1 MVASRMEMKS
11 LLAGLPH
18 RGSLELLFDVLGSFQ
33 ATSNLCVLIWIF
45 PSYVED
51 CNWKLTVG
59 GKNPQKQN

>member
-11 LLAGLPH
+11 LLAGL
-18 RGSLELLFDVLGSFQ
+18 RLEFLFDVLGSFQ

-51 CNWKLTVG
+51 CNWTLTVG